1 MTDNV
6 KGWLIVKQVVSAFF
20 KYHRAVAV
28 ILLFCLWMQG
38 IQSAVFASEVPAAAG
53 DIEEIAVGTIS
64 DNAPQDDMQ
73 GVAQP
78 DETDGTLLSVPG
90 SVLQEPQDSMQE
102 DSLTAEMEQHEYNT
116 GVSDNT
122 VGEPLR
128 ILFVGNSF
136 TNNEKKNKVGYSL
149 TTQLAQMAAQT
160 GKNVQIT
167 SLTYGGAK
175 LKFYAGAGGK
185 RRAYYTQLRQL
196 LWERSWDYIVLQDNS
211 RSPVFGLE
219 DEMLPALSSL
229 KTMIRTLQ
237 PDAKLLLY
245 MTHGYV
251 CRDDYGAA
259 LSIEEMQRRAATGC
273 YRASVE
279 EGIELVAAGMHFRR
293 LQLLYPDLQL
303 YLRDGKHPNPN
314 GYYVLA
320 ASFYYRFFGEVP
332 IVDVTG
338 QTGVT
343 MTQQQA
349 EAASLLVQDGITM
362 DKQSMTLRI
371 GERERVQACGNG
383 VSAGVSYTSLDGGVV
398 EVHSQTG
405 SLAAV
410 ANGKAVI
417 VAQTPDGCQAFCL
430 VDVPDDL
437 RFDKTSY
444 QAEVGDRFEIRPEGY
459 TKKMRWSSSNE
470 AVATVDRNGWIT
482 AISTGITYIT
492 VTGPKGR
499 EAGFDLYVSCG
510 RVRDL
515 VTDTAHTQPLSAE
528 EAAIRLSWSR
538 SSGAESYAV
547 YRADRKSGRYRWIG
561 NTYRT
566 KYIDRTAKTNQ
577 KYFYKVQPLSR
588 NGSWCDGMLSD
599 PAAGK
604 VLAVRGVRLKKK
616 AAGIKLVWKKN
627 ADAKGYVVY
636 RAAKKDGKY
645 RVVATLKGR
654 SSTRYID
661 RARKKGRTYYYKVV
675 PYWGKKG
682 NRHYGRPSDCIS
694 G

>member
-1 MTDNV
+1 M
-6 KGWLIVKQVVSAFF
+6 KKWSAFF
-20 KYHRAVAV
+20 KCHRAAAL

-38 IQSAVFASEVPAAAG
+38 IQSAVLASEVPAAAG
-53 DIEEIAVGTIS
+53 DIAEIAVGIIS
-64 DNAPQDDMQ
+64 DNAPQADIQ

-78 DETDGTLLSVPG
+78 DGTDATHLSVPD
-90 SVLQEPQDSMQE
+90 SDLQEAQDGMQVDGASQE
-102 DSLTAEMEQHEYNT
+102 DSLAAEMTQHEYNT
-116 GVSDNT
+116 GVSGNT
-122 VGEPLR
+122 VGEPLH

-167 SLTYGGAK
+167 SLAYGGAK
-175 LKFYAGAGGK
+175 LKFYAGERGK
-185 RRAYYTQLRQL
+185 RREYYTQLRKL
-196 LWERSWDYIVLQDNS
+196 LWERTWDYIVLQDNS
-211 RSPVFGLE
+211 RSSAFGLE
-219 DEMLPALSSL
+219 EDMLPALASL
-229 KTMIRTLQ
+229 NTMIRTLQ

-245 MTHGYV
+245 MTHGYA

-259 LSIEEMQRRAATGC
+259 LSIEEMQRTAAAGC

-279 EGIELVAAGMHFRR
+279 EEIELVPAGMHFRR

-332 IVDVTG
+332 IVDVTR

-349 EAASLLVQDGITM
+349 QAASLLVQDGITM
-362 DKQSMTLRI
+362 DKHSMTLRI
-371 GERERVQACGNG
+371 GERERVQAGGNG
-383 VSAGVSYTSLDGGVV
+383 ADAGVSYTTLDGGVV
-398 EVHSQTG
+398 EIDRQKGILT
-405 SLAAV
+405 AV
-410 ANGKAVI
+410 ANGKSVI
-417 VAQTPDGCQAFCL
+417 IAQTPDGCQAFCL

-437 RFDKTSY
+437 RFDKTTY
-444 QAEVGDRFEIRPEGY
+444 WAEVGDRFEIRPEGY

-482 AISTGITYIT
+482 AKSTGITYIT
-492 VTGPKGR
+492 VTGSKGR
-499 EAGFDLYVSCG
+499 EAGFNLYVSCG

-515 VTDTAHTQPLSAE
+515 VTDTARTQPLSDK
-528 EAAIRLSWSR
+528 EAAIKLSWSR

-547 YRADRKSGRYRWIG
+547 YRADRKNGRYRWIG
-561 NTYRT
+561 NTYKT

-588 NGSWCDGMLSD
+588 KGSWCDGKLSE

-604 VLAVRGVRLKKK
+604 VLTVRRVRLKKE
-616 AAGIKLVWKKN
+616 AAGIRLIWKKN
-627 ADAKGYVVY
+627 AGAKGYVVY

-654 SSTRYID
+654 SSNRYTD
-661 RARKKGRTYYYKVV
+661 LARKKGKIYYYKVV

-682 NRHYGRPSDCIS
+682 DRRYGRPSDCIS